1 MFRWFS
7 APKKKE
13 DTDEDEFVILDVY
26 TPSSPDVTPDIL
38 SDVTSVPE
46 YTCTLYPQDELQY
59 DFSRIEIITDK
70 SDSSTTSE
78 SSITSES
85 NDVTI
90 EIEEELSEYNYD
102 DVEDITAEINA
113 MDAESFYRQIEW
125 KNWNQHNTEAIL
137 TPDFQIIPNP
147 DEDFAEKGIRNMFE
161 FIFSMD
167 ILFEELVKE
176 RFL

>member
-13 DTDEDEFVILDVY
+13 DTDEDEFVILDI
-26 TPSSPDVTPDIL
+26 TPSSPDVTPDML

-46 YTCTLYPQDELQY
+46 YTCILYPQDEPQY
-59 DFSRIEIITDK
+59 DLSRIEIISDS

-78 SSITSES
+78 T
-85 NDVTI
+85 NDVI
-90 EIEEELSEYNYD
+90 LEIEEDEELSEYNYD

-113 MDAESFYRQIEW
+113 MDPEAFYRQVEW
-125 KNWNQHNTEAIL
+125 KNWNQQNTEAII

-147 DEDFAEKGIRNMFE
+147 EEDSIEKGIRNVFE
-161 FIFSMD
+161 FFFSMD
-167 ILFEELVKE
+167 VLFEELVKE

>member
-1 MFRWFS
+1 
-7 APKKKE
+7 
-13 DTDEDEFVILDVY
+13 
-26 TPSSPDVTPDIL
+26 
-38 SDVTSVPE
+38 
-46 YTCTLYPQDELQY
+46 
-59 DFSRIEIITDK
+59 
-70 SDSSTTSE
+70 
-78 SSITSES
+78 
-85 NDVTI
+85 
-90 EIEEELSEYNYD
+90 
-102 DVEDITAEINA
+102 

>member
-13 DTDEDEFVILDVY
+13 KQDDEDEFVILDI

-46 YTCTLYPQDELQY
+46 YTCILYPQDEPQY
-59 DFSRIEIITDK
+59 DLSRIEII
-70 SDSSTTSE
+70 SDTSE
-78 SSITSES
+78 SSDSSEI

-90 EIEEELSEYNYD
+90 EIEEDEELSEYNYD

-113 MDAESFYRQIEW
+113 MDPESFYRQIEW
-125 KNWNQHNTEAIL
+125 KNWNQQNTEAIL

-147 DEDFAEKGIRNMFE
+147 EEDFAEKSIRNVFE

>member
-7 APKKKE
+7 APKKKQE
-13 DTDEDEFVILDVY
+13 DDEFVILDVY

-46 YTCTLYPQDELQY
+46 YTCTFYPQDGPQY
-59 DFSRIEIITDK
+59 DLSRIESS
-70 SDSSTTSE
+70 SDTTSQ
-78 SSITSES
+78 SSETEI
-85 NDVTI
+85 D
-90 EIEEELSEYNYD
+90 IEEEQELSEYNYD

-113 MDAESFYRQIEW
+113 MDIESFYRQIEW
-125 KNWNQHNTEAIL
+125 KHWNQQNIEAIM

-147 DEDFAEKGIRNMFE
+147 NEDIAEKGIRNMIE
-161 FIFSMD
+161 FFFSVD
-167 ILFEELVKE
+167 ILFEELIKE